1 MSSAAL
7 QTAPHQHTALAS
19 SPLSTPS
26 SRQYRPSHSS
36 PNGNGQAYNAQQT
49 STASSSSRRP
59 PSRKT
64 NDSAPSP
71 SYHLAPGLGSPVTA
85 SAPNDQ
91 EPSASASDWQ
101 GNMPPVAPPRTSS
114 NHQSGS
120 SRRSQY
126 SNEKSTNSPRR
137 NESTRTG
144 SRGDSAAA
152 ENGHRSSKADA
163 AARASSRDG
172 RAATTSMPVRSAHS
186 TPSKPV
192 HDATDS
198 LTKAIAAAQ
207 DTIDRDRNHAAAQ
220 HSVEDAAAP
229 PPVVATGDHH
239 EERRGQRS
247 RHDHSRSH
255 KGNTKFGDFILGNT
269 IGEGEFGK
277 VKLGWKQDSSVQV
290 AIKLIKRDSVG
301 SNPSRFAKIYREVAI
316 LRGVQH
322 PNIVR
327 LIDKVETDRHIGII
341 LEYAS
346 GGELFDYILNHR
358 YLKDNAARR
367 LFAQLV
373 SGVGYLHKKGI
384 VHRDLKLENL
394 LLDRNRNIIITDFGF
409 ANTFDPNEELSKEE
423 ELNLTDKEFVKRM
436 GLDRVKMNGSRKGDL
451 MQTSCGSPC
460 YAAPELVAYNAQQT
474 STASSSSR
482 RPPSRK
488 TNDSAPS
495 PSYHLAPGLGSP
507 VTASAPND
515 QEPSASASD
524 WQGNMPPVAPP
535 RTSSNHQSGS
545 SRRSQYSN
553 EKSTNS
559 PRRNE
564 STRTGS
570 RGDSAAAENG
580 HRSSKADAAARA
592 SSRDGRAATTS
603 MPVRS
608 AHSTPSKPVHDATDS
623 LTKAIAAAQDTID
636 RDRNHAA
643 AQHSVEDA
651 AAPPPV
657 VATGDHHEERRGQR
671 SRHDHSRSH
680 KGNTKFGDF
689 ILGNT
694 IGEGEFGKVKL
705 GWKQDSSV
713 QVAIKLIKR
722 DSVGSNPSRFA
733 KIYREVAILRGV
745 QHPNIV
751 RLIDKVE
758 TDRHIGI
765 ILEYASG
772 GELFDYILNHR
783 YLKDN
788 AARRLFAQLVSG
800 VGYLH
805 KKGIVHRDLKLEN
818 LLLDRNRNIIIT
830 DFGFANTFDPN
841 EELSK
846 EEELNL
852 TDKEFVKRMGLDRV
866 KMNGSRKGDL
876 MQTSCGSPCYAAPEL
891 VVSDSLYTGRKVDVW
906 SCGVIL
912 YAMLAGY
919 LPFDDDPANPEGDN
933 INLLYKYIVTTPL
946 TFPEYVTP
954 HARDLLRRILV
965 PNPRKRADLFEV
977 ARHSW
982 LSEYANLVEFIT
994 SSTTLPSEVPDSG
1007 VSPDDY
1013 AEAPTIARSS
1023 SVREAS
1029 KQKQSHPPVV
1039 GGLAKTHGSV
1049 DPESETTH
1057 RSTPKDAKR
1066 RTVQVE
1072 YVAPTTKTQRGA
1084 DAAPSKPSS
1093 HSLQQQVPVDVPEAN
1108 TEKPLPREPPM
1119 TKDNPSRTQS
1129 RRPQSSHK
1137 SAVPQRP
1144 ARDTR
1149 ATSDN
1154 AFMTGPTNTA
1164 RPRTQG
1170 SMQSSASMGLQSH
1183 GNYGQPA
1190 PPTIADT
1197 NAHGRIQQPQNPEDE
1212 ENIAKTVGS
1221 VPPKVM
1227 KMSTFQNE
1235 TKSTGRGHK
1244 RSNTLGDLGNKI
1256 MGRSGSIFGG
1266 RSKKRAEQQQQPDKS
1281 RKYPPVSMPT
1291 TMMPGEEA
1299 GPRPSMES
1307 KASRRSFSLGLGKKR
1322 SGSVQGSSDK
1332 KDRRFS
1338 LVKAMGLGKDQGSVT
1353 GSEAD
1358 SQQDLPIQH
1367 PRAEQLR
1374 GYSAHEEARHS
1385 EPYFDAPYE
1394 QYPQRDTAQSSPVY
1408 HTRHANAQQQDG
1420 RRPSAIPTYIQ
1431 GSHLNTGSDSSVDV
1445 RRPPT
1450 DSRSRPYQADF
1461 SESEGYDGRPVGSS
1475 RDDRSSVL
1483 QKSHKKFADA
1493 YDGENYRGHEGSS
1506 GAAKRVM
1513 DFFRRRGKAR
1523 GGEDR

>member
-19 SPLSTPS
+19 SPLGTPS

-36 PNGNGQAYNAQQT
+36 PSSQAYNAQQT

-64 NDSAPSP
+64 NDSAPSTA
-71 SYHLAPGLGSPVTA
+71 YHLAPGFGSPVTA
-85 SAPNDQ
+85 PAPNDQ
-91 EPSASASDWQ
+91 ESSAFASDRQ

-120 SRRSQY
+120 AGGARRSQY
-126 SNEKSTNSPRR
+126 SNEKPSNSPRR
-137 NESTRTG
+137 NDTTRTG
-144 SRGDSAAA
+144 SRGDPAAA
-152 ENGHRSSKADA
+152 ENGHRSSKADG

-172 RAATTSMPVRSAHS
+172 RAATTSIPIRTGQN
-186 TPSKPV
+186 TPSRPV

-207 DTIDRDRNHAAAQ
+207 DTIDRDRNHATN
-220 HSVEDAAAP
+220 HNNVDDAAAP
-229 PPVVATGDHH
+229 PPVVATGEHG

-290 AIKLIKRDSVG
+290 AIKLIKRDTVG

-409 ANTFDPNEELSKEE
+409 ANTFDPNEELSKDE
-423 ELNLTDKEFVKRM
+423 ELN
-436 GLDRVKMNGSRKGDL
+436 
-451 MQTSCGSPC
+451 
-460 YAAPELVAYNAQQT
+460 
-474 STASSSSR
+474 
-482 RPPSRK
+482 
-488 TNDSAPS
+488 
-495 PSYHLAPGLGSP
+495 
-507 VTASAPND
+507 
-515 QEPSASASD
+515 
-524 WQGNMPPVAPP
+524 
-535 RTSSNHQSGS
+535 
-545 SRRSQYSN
+545 
-553 EKSTNS
+553 
-559 PRRNE
+559 
-564 STRTGS
+564 
-570 RGDSAAAENG
+570 
-580 HRSSKADAAARA
+580 
-592 SSRDGRAATTS
+592 
-603 MPVRS
+603 
-608 AHSTPSKPVHDATDS
+608 
-623 LTKAIAAAQDTID
+623 I
-636 RDRNHAA
+636 
-643 AQHSVEDA
+643 
-651 AAPPPV
+651 
-657 VATGDHHEERRGQR
+657 
-671 SRHDHSRSH
+671 
-680 KGNTKFGDF
+680 
-689 ILGNT
+689 
-694 IGEGEFGKVKL
+694 
-705 GWKQDSSV
+705 
-713 QVAIKLIKR
+713 
-722 DSVGSNPSRFA
+722 
-733 KIYREVAILRGV
+733 
-745 QHPNIV
+745 
-751 RLIDKVE
+751 
-758 TDRHIGI
+758 
-765 ILEYASG
+765 
-772 GELFDYILNHR
+772 
-783 YLKDN
+783 
-788 AARRLFAQLVSG
+788 
-800 VGYLH
+800 
-805 KKGIVHRDLKLEN
+805 
-818 LLLDRNRNIIIT
+818 
-830 DFGFANTFDPN
+830 
-841 EELSK
+841 
-846 EEELNL
+846 

-994 SSTTLPSEVPDSG
+994 SATTLPSEVPDSG

-1013 AEAPTIARSS
+1013 AEAPTMARSS

-1029 KQKQSHPPVV
+1029 KHKQSHPPVV

-1084 DAAPSKPSS
+1084 DAASSKHSS
-1093 HSLQQQVPVDVPEAN
+1093 HSLQQAPADAPEPV
-1108 TEKPLPREPPM
+1108 TEKPLPREPPL
-1119 TKDNPSRTQS
+1119 TKDNPSRAQQS

-1137 SAVPQRP
+1137 NAAPHRP
-1144 ARDTR
+1144 SRDTR

-1154 AFMTGPTNTA
+1154 AFMTGGTA
-1164 RPRTQG
+1164 TTRPRTQG
-1170 SMQSSASMGLQSH
+1170 SMQSSASMGLQSQ

-1197 NAHGRIQQPQNPEDE
+1197 NAQGRIQQPQNPDE
-1212 ENIAKTVGS
+1212 EEHIAKAVGS

-1235 TKSTGRGHK
+1235 TKSSGRGHK
-1244 RSNTLGDLGNKI
+1244 RSNTLGDIGSKL

-1266 RSKKRAEQQQQPDKS
+1266 RSKKRPEQQQQQPQPQSDKS
-1281 RKYPPVSMPT
+1281 RKYPPVSMSN
-1291 TMMPGEEA
+1291 TMLPGEDA
-1299 GPRPSMES
+1299 GPRPSMDS
-1307 KASRRSFSLGLGKKR
+1307 KASRRSFSMGLGKKR

-1332 KDRRFS
+1332 QSRRFS
-1338 LVKAMGLGKDQGSVT
+1338 LAKAMGLGRDQGSVT

-1367 PRAEQLR
+1367 PRTEQLR
-1374 GYSAHEEARHS
+1374 GYSAHDEPRHS

-1408 HTRHANAQQQDG
+1408 HSRQGGAQQQDG

-1431 GSHLNTGSDSSVDV
+1431 GGSHLNTASDSSVDM
-1445 RRPPT
+1445 RRPT
-1450 DSRSRPYQADF
+1450 EGRSRPYQADF

-1475 RDDRSSVL
+1475 RDDRSSTL
-1483 QKSHKKFADA
+1483 HKSHKKFADA
-1493 YDGENYRGHEGSS
+1493 YDGDNYRGHEGSS

>member
-71 SYHLAPGLGSPVTA
+71 SYHLAPGFGSPVTA

-101 GNMPPVAPPRTSS
+101 DNMPPVAPPRTSS
-114 NHQSGS
+114 NHQGGS

-126 SNEKSTNSPRR
+126 SNEKPTNSPRR

-152 ENGHRSSKADA
+152 ENGHRSSKADT

-220 HSVEDAAAP
+220 H
-229 PPVVATGDHH
+229 
-239 EERRGQRS
+239 
-247 RHDHSRSH
+247 
-255 KGNTKFGDFILGNT
+255 NN
-269 IGEGEFGK
+269 
-277 VKLGWKQDSSVQV
+277 
-290 AIKLIKRDSVG
+290 
-301 SNPSRFAKIYREVAI
+301 
-316 LRGVQH
+316 
-322 PNIVR
+322 
-327 LIDKVETDRHIGII
+327 
-341 LEYAS
+341 
-346 GGELFDYILNHR
+346 
-358 YLKDNAARR
+358 
-367 LFAQLV
+367 
-373 SGVGYLHKKGI
+373 
-384 VHRDLKLENL
+384 
-394 LLDRNRNIIITDFGF
+394 
-409 ANTFDPNEELSKEE
+409 
-423 ELNLTDKEFVKRM
+423 
-436 GLDRVKMNGSRKGDL
+436 
-451 MQTSCGSPC
+451 
-460 YAAPELVAYNAQQT
+460 
-474 STASSSSR
+474 
-482 RPPSRK
+482 
-488 TNDSAPS
+488 
-495 PSYHLAPGLGSP
+495 
-507 VTASAPND
+507 
-515 QEPSASASD
+515 
-524 WQGNMPPVAPP
+524 
-535 RTSSNHQSGS
+535 
-545 SRRSQYSN
+545 
-553 EKSTNS
+553 
-559 PRRNE
+559 
-564 STRTGS
+564 
-570 RGDSAAAENG
+570 
-580 HRSSKADAAARA
+580 
-592 SSRDGRAATTS
+592 
-603 MPVRS
+603 
-608 AHSTPSKPVHDATDS
+608 
-623 LTKAIAAAQDTID
+623 
-636 RDRNHAA
+636 
-643 AQHSVEDA
+643 VEDA

-1093 HSLQQQVPVDVPEAN
+1093 HSLQQQAPVDVPDAN

-1119 TKDNPSRTQS
+1119 AKDNPSRTQS

-1137 SAVPQRP
+1137 SAVPHRP

-1154 AFMTGPTNTA
+1154 AFMTGPANTA

-1235 TKSTGRGHK
+1235 TKSAGRGHK

-1266 RSKKRAEQQQQPDKS
+1266 RSKKRPEQQQQPDKS

-1408 HTRHANAQQQDG
+1408 HTRHTNAQQQDG

>member
-26 SRQYRPSHSS
+26 SRQYRPAHSS
-36 PNGNGQAYNAQQT
+36 PNSQAYNAQQT

-71 SYHLAPGLGSPVTA
+71 AYHLAPGFSSPVTA
-85 SAPNDQ
+85 SAPNVQD
-91 EPSASASDWQ
+91 PSASASDWQ
-101 GNMPPVAPPRTSS
+101 GNMPPVAPPRSSS
-114 NHQSGS
+114 NQQSGS
-120 SRRSQY
+120 ARRSHY
-126 SNEKSTNSPRR
+126 SNDKVSNSPRR
-137 NESTRTG
+137 DQNGSSRTG
-144 SRGDSAAA
+144 SRGDPA

-172 RAATTSMPVRSAHS
+172 KAATTNMPIRSAHS
-186 TPSKPV
+186 TPTRPV

-207 DTIDRDRNHAAAQ
+207 ETIDRDRNHATNQ
-220 HSVEDAAAP
+220 HNADDEAAP
-229 PPVVATGDHH
+229 PPVVATGDH
-239 EERRGQRS
+239 G
-247 RHDHSRSH
+247 
-255 KGNTKFGDFILGNT
+255 
-269 IGEGEFGK
+269 
-277 VKLGWKQDSSVQV
+277 
-290 AIKLIKRDSVG
+290 
-301 SNPSRFAKIYREVAI
+301 
-316 LRGVQH
+316 
-322 PNIVR
+322 
-327 LIDKVETDRHIGII
+327 
-341 LEYAS
+341 
-346 GGELFDYILNHR
+346 
-358 YLKDNAARR
+358 
-367 LFAQLV
+367 
-373 SGVGYLHKKGI
+373 
-384 VHRDLKLENL
+384 
-394 LLDRNRNIIITDFGF
+394 
-409 ANTFDPNEELSKEE
+409 
-423 ELNLTDKEFVKRM
+423 
-436 GLDRVKMNGSRKGDL
+436 
-451 MQTSCGSPC
+451 
-460 YAAPELVAYNAQQT
+460 
-474 STASSSSR
+474 
-482 RPPSRK
+482 
-488 TNDSAPS
+488 
-495 PSYHLAPGLGSP
+495 
-507 VTASAPND
+507 
-515 QEPSASASD
+515 
-524 WQGNMPPVAPP
+524 
-535 RTSSNHQSGS
+535 
-545 SRRSQYSN
+545 
-553 EKSTNS
+553 
-559 PRRNE
+559 
-564 STRTGS
+564 
-570 RGDSAAAENG
+570 
-580 HRSSKADAAARA
+580 
-592 SSRDGRAATTS
+592 
-603 MPVRS
+603 
-608 AHSTPSKPVHDATDS
+608 
-623 LTKAIAAAQDTID
+623 
-636 RDRNHAA
+636 
-643 AQHSVEDA
+643 
-651 AAPPPV
+651 
-657 VATGDHHEERRGQR
+657 EERRGQR

-1007 VSPDDY
+1007 AAPDDY
-1013 AEAPTIARSS
+1013 AEPPTIARSS

-1029 KQKQSHPPVV
+1029 KHKQSHPPVV

-1049 DPESETTH
+1049 DPESESAH

-1093 HSLQQQVPVDVPEAN
+1093 HSLQQAPADVPEPA
-1108 TEKPLPREPPM
+1108 TEKPLPREPPL
-1119 TKDNPSRTQS
+1119 TKDNASRQQS

-1137 SAVPQRP
+1137 STAPHRP

-1154 AFMTGPTNTA
+1154 AFMTGSSNTT

-1212 ENIAKTVGS
+1212 ENVAKNVGS

-1235 TKSTGRGHK
+1235 TKASGRGHK

-1266 RSKKRAEQQQQPDKS
+1266 RSKKRPEQQQQQHPDKS
-1281 RKYPPVSMPT
+1281 RKYPPVSMSN
-1291 TMMPGEEA
+1291 TMLPGEDV
-1299 GPRPSMES
+1299 GPRPSMDS

-1322 SGSVQGSSDK
+1322 SGSVQGSDK
-1332 KDRRFS
+1332 QNRRFS
-1338 LVKAMGLGKDQGSVT
+1338 LVKAMGLSRDQGSVT

-1374 GYSAHEEARHS
+1374 GYSAHDEPRHS

-1408 HTRHANAQQQDG
+1408 HTRYGTAQQES

-1431 GSHLNTGSDSSVDV
+1431 GGTHLNTASDSSVDM

-1450 DSRSRPYQADF
+1450 EPRSRPYQADF
-1461 SESEGYDGRPVGSS
+1461 SESEGYEGRPIGGS
-1475 RDDRSSVL
+1475 RDDRSGVL
-1483 QKSHKKFADA
+1483 HKNHKRFADA